1 MEQSPKAE
9 GWSREALQ
17 KELAGR
23 KEDELKEM
31 ARRLVK
37 STDGMKEM
45 ISDLDVEKQ
54 SLQQENAQL
63 NQTIS
68 LMMTELR
75 KLNIGADNTV
85 EPRLD
90 EGPLDFVGR
99 FWEQVKPRDNTYLVN
114 ENVGEIKKPVP
125 GEDTSPSEL
134 SRQVQERAQ
143 QLQERAQQLQESAQ
157 QVGQRFQGVFGP
169 MWSRAE
175 ERLTEVREGLV
186 KTVDAQREKAQ
197 RPDRRRAGA
206 GGGYA
211 GGATGL
217 SDFETMLSR
226 GLGFAGGA
234 QAAASSAPSGAT
246 HEAAAA
252 PVAAAPEASE
262 QEQQPAAEA
271 EPAPAPAPASAPAE
285 EKPEEQ
291 PAAVPAAPEEPP
303 AAAAEPEATEAE
315 RAPEVEEQ
323 ISSTVLIEA
332 QIKLEDGTV
341 ETLHVRAADRCKEVA
356 HKFIQEHS
364 LKAWFELPLTAWLKK
379 VEADAVKFPVRV
391 EGELLEIRKL
401 HSKK

>member
-1 MEQSPKAE
+1 MSPAPMEQSPKAE

-125 GEDTSPSEL
+125 GE
-134 SRQVQERAQ
+134 
-143 QLQERAQQLQESAQ
+143 
-157 QVGQRFQGVFGP
+157 
-169 MWSRAE
+169 
-175 ERLTEVREGLV
+175 
-186 KTVDAQREKAQ
+186 
-197 RPDRRRAGA
+197 
-206 GGGYA
+206 
-211 GGATGL
+211 
-217 SDFETMLSR
+217 
-226 GLGFAGGA
+226 
-234 QAAASSAPSGAT
+234 
-246 HEAAAA
+246 
-252 PVAAAPEASE
+252 
-262 QEQQPAAEA
+262 
-271 EPAPAPAPASAPAE
+271 
-285 EKPEEQ
+285 
-291 PAAVPAAPEEPP
+291 
-303 AAAAEPEATEAE
+303 
-315 RAPEVEEQ
+315 
-323 ISSTVLIEA
+323 
-332 QIKLEDGTV
+332 
-341 ETLHVRAADRCKEVA
+341 
-356 HKFIQEHS
+356 
-364 LKAWFELPLTAWLKK
+364 
-379 VEADAVKFPVRV
+379 
-391 EGELLEIRKL
+391 
-401 HSKK
+401 

>member
-1 MEQSPKAE
+1 MSPAPMEQSPKAE

-211 GGATGL
+211 GGATG
-217 SDFETMLSR
+217 
-226 GLGFAGGA
+226 A

-271 EPAPAPAPASAPAE
+271 EPAPAPASAPAE